1 MAFKNMNNKL
11 KRKDAILWMEKSSS
25 YLQDRG
31 SIVYNYPKLGAE
43 WWEEEAFLEP
53 GSVARSGE
61 VSSLQI

>member
-1 MAFKNMNNKL
+1 
-11 KRKDAILWMEKSSS
+11 MEKSSS

-43 WWEEEAFLEP
+43 WWVEEAFLEP